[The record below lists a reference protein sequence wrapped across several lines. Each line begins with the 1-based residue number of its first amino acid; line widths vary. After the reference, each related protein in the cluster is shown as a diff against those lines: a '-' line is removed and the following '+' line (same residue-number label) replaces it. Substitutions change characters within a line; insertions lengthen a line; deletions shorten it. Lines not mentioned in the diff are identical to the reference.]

1 MTETEVPTRHSG
13 SGERL
18 IPQCFSKP
26 GNETN
31 SVINYVVLPMA
42 TSAVFKKLESE
53 LDQGAASQP
62 QLELKGKGKGKGRKN
77 KNRKGK
83 GKGEIETEPAQ
94 PISWSPL
101 AFPLV
106 ETGSAPT
113 PELARPKTALDDFM
127 HCFLEVKTAFEKKL
141 SNAVRESDEHAGRSQ
156 STFNDSTLNL
166 FGHGVSYFFEFVWTG
181 NVAINGKFVRTY
193 SAFRTELTTFISTA
207 CELAAASAASGG
219 SRMTLAADF
228 SHLIDSTPC
237 SGVHVG
243 HLKDE
248 TDEVKAIDRLK
259 ITIPAAIRSGMDGF
273 IKDVLCLPIEY
284 HAAFTQVSLALLSK
298 MFCLQ
303 CSVN

>member
-1 MTETEVPTRHSG
+1 
-13 SGERL
+13 
-18 IPQCFSKP
+18 
-26 GNETN
+26 
-31 SVINYVVLPMA
+31 MA

-113 PELARPKTALDDFM
+113 PELARPKTALDDFT